1 MADGCKLPVVDEKLK
16 EQAMKEWKEN
26 MKWAKS
32 LTKEQ
37 INFLCDGGWYNNT
50 MEGYLRLSAKNAGFK
65 DDDIRKLIAGLKDA
79 LEWYDKE
86 AADAESK
93 KLL

>member
-1 MADGCKLPVVDEKLK
+1 MADGCKILEVDEKLK
-16 EQAMKEWKEN
+16 EQAAKEFAEN
-26 MKWAKS
+26 LKWAKS

-50 MEGYLRLSAKNAGFK
+50 MEGYLRLSAKAAGFK
-65 DDDIRKLIAGLKDA
+65 DDDTRKLLAGLKDA

-86 AADAESK
+86 AADAESM